1 MGEKKA
7 QVAPR
12 VYGEDLALAVALAV
26 APALAPALGR
36 VGLVLRGALAERV
49 ASPGTLRSSVLST
62 VLWPPPRSAGG
73 GAGASEGR

>member
-12 VYGEDLALAVALAV
+12 VYGEDPALAVALAV
-26 APALAPALGR
+26 ALALALGR

-49 ASPGTLRSSVLST
+49 ASPDPVRSSVLST
-62 VLWPPPRSAGG
+62 VLWAPPRSAGG

>member
-7 QVAPR
+7 HVAPR
-12 VYGEDLALAVALAV
+12 IYGEDPALAVALAV
-26 APALAPALGR
+26 ALGR

-49 ASPGTLRSSVLST
+49 ASSDPLRSSVLST
-62 VLWPPPRSAGG
+62 VLWAPPRSAGG